1 MHLIVVVEGGVLSG
15 EGLPTRIS
23 GGGSGGG
30 SVVLLSRIRFA
41 ALPNVFSVVTEV
53 FPLSTRPSSA
63 SHFLVRCLM
72 MATAATT
79 HRREREGGRERE
91 RDGWG
96 LDRAGPNVWGS
107 NRIRSMGHFTLNRM
121 LRLGPFQVL

>member
-23 GGGSGGG
+23 GGGGGG

-72 MATAATT
+72 MAAAAAATT
-79 HRREREGGRERE
+79 HGREGERE
-91 RDGWG
+91 RWLGF
-96 LDRAGPNVWGS
+96 RQS
-107 NRIRSMGHFTLNRM
+107 
-121 LRLGPFQVL
+121 RL